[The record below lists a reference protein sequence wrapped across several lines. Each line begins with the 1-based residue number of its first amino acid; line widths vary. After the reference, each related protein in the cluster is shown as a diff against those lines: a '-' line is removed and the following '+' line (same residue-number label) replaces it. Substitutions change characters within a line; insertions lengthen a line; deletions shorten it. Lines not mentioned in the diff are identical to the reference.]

1 MLSYHPTYEAFCL
14 QGSINYN
21 LVMILNDGESTHN
34 FLQTRVV
41 KLLGLSSQTNRAL
54 WVMVGDGFII
64 NCLNRCSN
72 IPPSIQGHHFVV
84 DLHDLP
90 ISGACVVLDVQCL
103 KELGSIVIDYRAH
116 TMSFI
121 RDGTLVELHSPLLT
135 IIGYFS
141 PTS

>member
-1 MLSYHPTYEAFCL
+1 
-14 QGSINYN
+14 
-21 LVMILNDGESTHN
+21 
-34 FLQTRVV
+34 
-41 KLLGLSSQTNRAL
+41 
-54 WVMVGDGFII
+54 MVGDGFVID
-64 NCLNRCSN
+64 CLHLCSV
-72 IPPSIQGHHFVV
+72 PLSIQGHHFVV